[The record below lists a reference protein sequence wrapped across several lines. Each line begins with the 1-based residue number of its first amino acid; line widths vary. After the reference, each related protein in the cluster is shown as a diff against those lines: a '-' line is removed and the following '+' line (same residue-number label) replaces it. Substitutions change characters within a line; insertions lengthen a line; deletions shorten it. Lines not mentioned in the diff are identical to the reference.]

1 MKRLAVVVFV
11 LLALAGCKSAESE
24 LVGLWVT
31 PFGGLRLAEDGTGKL
46 TATAGTLGDEYEVA
60 SFTWTAGDGELCLTL
75 DAETVECGPYALE
88 GERLAVNL
96 FGDEMQLERR
106 PTTE

>member
-31 PFGGLRLAEDGTGKL
+31 PFAELRLAADGTGKL
-46 TATAGTLGDEYEVA
+46 EIAPGVGDDVIDT
-60 SFTWTAGDGELCLTL
+60 FTWTADDGELCLAFEV
-75 DAETVECGPYALE
+75 DIVQCGPYALE

-96 FGDEMQLERR
+96 FSDELQLERR